1 MIKFITR
8 LWPEEE
14 GEDVVEYALLLMLLV
29 TIATTAVK
37 GIAQS
42 VDSIYSHASTKVISA
57 GSSAAFG
64 SSGGGSSAYGLGSGR
79 FEIDSSGPSH
89 KLHKK
94 KWYRQDQ

>member
-8 LWPEEE
+8 LWPEDD

-57 GSSAAFG
+57 GSSVAFG
-64 SSGGGSSAYGLGSGR
+64 SGAGGGSAYVLGGGR
-79 FEIDSSGPSH
+79 LEIDSSGPSQV
-89 KLHKK
+89 LHKK
-94 KWYRQDQ
+94 KWYRQNP